1 MAGFRDILRRVWS
14 DVKVKGNLP
23 RMLKKKQRLVVVDTE
38 TLREKFSFQLTAINL
53 FVALGTSLIV
63 LVALTVV
70 LIAFTPL
77 REFIPGYSNAEMV
90 EQTYKNALVVDSLEQ
105 QLANQEMLIQ
115 NIQSVLLGKDP
126 APAPAAAAPAAPA
139 KTDSVAYTHSRAD
152 AELRREVESADN
164 KYQVRGQSG
173 GTASSASSSA
183 ATVTVT
189 VANYSQLFFT
199 PLKGKVLSSFDPA
212 IKHYGVDIA
221 GPTNAT
227 IKAAYSGTVLFAN
240 FTVET
245 GYVIAI
251 QHPGNIVSIY
261 KHNSA
266 LLKHEG
272 DVVRAGEPIAY
283 LGNSGDLTSGP
294 HLHFELWVASKPVNP
309 LQYISF

>member
-1 MAGFRDILRRVWS
+1 MARLRDIGKQIFTDL
-14 DVKVKGNLP
+14 KNKGGLP
-23 RMLKKKQRLVVVDTE
+23 RLLKKKQRLVVVDTE
-38 TLREKFSFQLTAINL
+38 TLREKLSFELTGINL
-53 FVALGTSLIV
+53 FVAVGSSLIV

-90 EQTYKNALVVDSLEQ
+90 EQTYKNAIVVDSLERQ
-105 QLANQEMLIQ
+105 IANQEMLLQ
-115 NIQSVLLGKDP
+115 NIQSVLMGKDP
-126 APAPAAAAPAAPA
+126 APAAVATAATPSA
-139 KTDSVAYTHSRAD
+139 KPDSVSYTHSKAD

-164 KYQVRGQSG
+164 KYQVRGQGSG
-173 GTASSASSSA
+173 AAQSQQASANAAGTM
-183 ATVTVT
+183 AT
-189 VANYSQLFFT
+189 YSQLFFT

-251 QHPGNIVSIY
+251 QHQGNIVSIY